1 LVDTV
6 TSVTILIPALNEA
19 VALPETLANLA
30 NLLPPPDEILLVD
43 GGSDDETCAIAAL
56 AGIKVTVSPVQGR
69 GAQINHGVAAASG
82 EIICVFHAD
91 SRLPVD
97 AVAVIRTSMANP
109 KTVLASFT
117 PRIAGPNGTRWGTT
131 AHNWIKTW
139 YAPLLFRP
147 HLFLGGVRLLFG
159 DHAMFFRR
167 AQFLEVGGCDPEA
180 RIMEEA
186 DLCIKLA
193 PLGKIRL
200 IPRWVWTSDRR
211 IAAWGPIKANWTYL
225 KVGALW
231 AIGARSRLAEHYPD
245 VR

>member
-1 LVDTV
+1 M

-19 VALPETLANLA
+19 KALPETLANLA
-30 NLLPPPDEILLVD
+30 KLQPPPDEILLVD
-43 GGSDDETCAIAAL
+43 GGSDDATCATAKQ
-56 AGIKVTVSPVQGR
+56 AGIRVIVSPVQGR
-69 GAQINHGVAAASG
+69 GAQINHGVEAATGA
-82 EIICVFHAD
+82 IVCVLHAD
-91 SRLPVD
+91 SCLPVD
-97 AVAVIRTSMANP
+97 AVTVIRSAMANP

-117 PRIAGPNGTRWGTT
+117 PRIAGPSGTRWGTT
-131 AHNWIKTW
+131 LHNMIKTW

-167 AQFLEVGGCDPEA
+167 ADFLAVGGCDPDA
-180 RIMEEA
+180 RVMEEA

-193 PLGKIRL
+193 PLGKIRM

-211 IAAWGPIKANWTYL
+211 IAAWGPIKANWIYL

-231 AIGARSRLAEHYPD
+231 AIGARARLADHYPD